1 MKPARLNRLLLEW
14 YAQHGRTHLPW
25 RRTRDPYLVLV
36 SEFMLQQTQ
45 VERVLPKY
53 EAFVARFP
61 DLAGLAAASTA
72 DVLRAWK
79 GLGYNSRAVR
89 LKQIARAVVDR
100 FEGRIPCDGQTL
112 QNLPGIGA
120 YTASAVLVFAFERP
134 AAAVDTNLRR
144 VLHRVFHGIEHPPR
158 ASAAELEARAYNLV
172 PPARP
177 HDWNSA
183 LMDLGAAICTAR
195 APRCPICPLS
205 AVCEAYPIDA
215 AALARARSS
224 AGPARPRQPRFE
236 QTTRFARGR
245 IVDRLRELAPGAR
258 ISLLDLHRDVGASI
272 GRGADEIK
280 RLAGELQRDGVVEIH
295 GDMVALG
302 E

>member
-1 MKPARLNRLLLEW
+1 MKRARINRLLLEW
-14 YAQHGRTHLPW
+14 YAGHGRTHLPW

-61 DLAGLAAASTA
+61 DLGSLASASTA
-72 DVLRAWK
+72 DVVRAWK

-89 LKQIARAVVDR
+89 LKQIAGAVVER
-100 FEGRIPCDGQTL
+100 FGGRIPRDEPAL
-112 QNLPGIGA
+112 QELPGIGT
-120 YTASAVLVFAFERP
+120 YTARAIMAFAFELR

-144 VLHRVFHGIEHPPR
+144 VLHRVLYGVEHPPR
-158 ASAAELEARAYNLV
+158 ASDAELEALASDFV
-172 PPARP
+172 PSAQS

-195 APRCPICPLS
+195 APKCLICPLS
-205 AVCEAYPIDA
+205 QVCAAYPIDG
-215 AALARARSS
+215 AALERARSS
-224 AGPARPRQPRFE
+224 NGRGRPRQPPFE

-258 ISLLDLHRDVGASI
+258 ISLLDLHRDLGPST
-272 GRGADEIK
+272 GRGADEI
-280 RLAGELQRDGVVEIH
+280 RRIAGELQRDGVVEIH